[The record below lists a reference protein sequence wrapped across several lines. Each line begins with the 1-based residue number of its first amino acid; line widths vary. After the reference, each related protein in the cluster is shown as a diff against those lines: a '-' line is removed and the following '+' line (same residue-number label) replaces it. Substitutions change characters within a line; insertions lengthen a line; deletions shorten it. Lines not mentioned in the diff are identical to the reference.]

1 MIIKVIG
8 AVFLS
13 FPAMEGHFISPPLFE
28 GKIVMKQLRMVLFSL
43 MIVVLLAGV
52 ALAQEHLK
60 LATTTSTENSG
71 LLSALLPTFEAQNH
85 CKVDVI
91 AVGTGKAIKLGMAGD
106 VDVILVHARAK
117 EDAFVDGGYGVDRQD
132 VMYNDFVVVGPT
144 TDPAGIKG
152 TSDVAAALAKIAH
165 SKATFVSRGD
175 ESGTH
180 FKELSLWKA
189 ADLKPAGD
197 WYLEA
202 GRGMGEVLT
211 MADERQGYALTD
223 RGTYIAYQDK
233 ISLKVVVE
241 GDKRLF
247 NPYGVIPV
255 NPAKHPH
262 VKFKLATAFANFL
275 TGETGQ
281 HMIDAYRKNNQ
292 QLFFT
297 YEK

>member
-1 MIIKVIG
+1 
-8 AVFLS
+8 
-13 FPAMEGHFISPPLFE
+13 
-28 GKIVMKQLRMVLFSL
+28 MKQLQLILLSLLMVGL
-43 MIVVLLAGV
+43 VATT
-52 ALAQEHLK
+52 ALAQEHMK
-60 LATTTSTENSG
+60 LATTTSTENYG
-71 LLSALLPTFEAQNH
+71 LLSALLPTFEAQND

-117 EDAFVDGGYGVDRQD
+117 ENAFVEGGYGVDRQD
-132 VMYNDFVVVGPT
+132 VMYNDFVVVGPEA
-144 TDPAGIKG
+144 DPAGIKG
-152 TSDVAAALAKIAH
+152 TADVAAALAKIAK

-223 RGTYIAYQDK
+223 RGTYIAYQGK
-233 ISLKVVVE
+233 ITLKVAVE
-241 GDKRLF
+241 GDSRLF

-262 VKFKLATAFANFL
+262 AKYELATAFANFL

-281 HMIDAYRKNNQ
+281 KLIDGYRKNGQ

>member
-1 MIIKVIG
+1 MK
-8 AVFLS
+8 
-13 FPAMEGHFISPPLFE
+13 LFRT
-28 GKIVMKQLRMVLFSL
+28 LTLSL
-43 MIVVLLAGV
+43 MIIALLSTIAC
-52 ALAQEHLK
+52 AEQRLR

-71 LLSALLPTFEAQNH
+71 LLQALLPTFEKQNH

-106 VDVILVHARAK
+106 VDVILVHARSK
-117 EDAFVDGGYGVDRQD
+117 EDAFIDGGYGVDRQD
-132 VMYNDFVVVGPT
+132 VMYNDFVIAGPT
-144 TDPAGIKG
+144 NDPAGIKG
-152 TSDVAAALAKIAH
+152 TNDVAAALAKIANT
-165 SKATFVSRGD
+165 KATFVSRGD

-180 FKELSLWKA
+180 FKEISLWNA
-189 ADLKPAGD
+189 ADIKPQGD

-223 RGTYIAYQDK
+223 RGTYIAYQNK
-233 ISLKVVVE
+233 ISLEVSNS

-255 NPAKHPH
+255 NPAKHAH
-262 VKFKLATAFANFL
+262 VKFELATAFANYL
-275 TGETGQ
+275 TGEIGQ
-281 HMIDAYRKNNQ
+281 KLIADYRKNGQ
-292 QLFFT
+292 ALFFI

>member
-1 MIIKVIG
+1 
-8 AVFLS
+8 
-13 FPAMEGHFISPPLFE
+13 
-28 GKIVMKQLRMVLFSL
+28 MKQLRMVLFSL
-43 MIVVLLAGV
+43 MIVLLLAGA

-71 LLSALLPTFEAQNH
+71 LLSALLPTFEAQNN

-144 TDPAGIKG
+144 ADPAGIKG

-180 FKELSLWKA
+180 FKELALWKA

-223 RGTYIAYQDK
+223 RGTYIAYQGK
-233 ISLKVVVE
+233 IDLQVVVE

-262 VKFKLATAFANFL
+262 AKYELATAFANFL

-281 HMIDAYRKNNQ
+281 KMIDGYRKNNQ

>member
-1 MIIKVIG
+1 
-8 AVFLS
+8 
-13 FPAMEGHFISPPLFE
+13 
-28 GKIVMKQLRMVLFSL
+28 
-43 MIVVLLAGV
+43 
-52 ALAQEHLK
+52 
-60 LATTTSTENSG
+60 
-71 LLSALLPTFEAQNH
+71 
-85 CKVDVI
+85 
-91 AVGTGKAIKLGMAGD
+91 
-106 VDVILVHARAK
+106 
-117 EDAFVDGGYGVDRQD
+117 
-132 VMYNDFVVVGPT
+132 
-144 TDPAGIKG
+144 
-152 TSDVAAALAKIAH
+152 
-165 SKATFVSRGD
+165 
-175 ESGTH
+175 
-180 FKELSLWKA
+180 LWKA

-223 RGTYIAYQDK
+223 RGTYIAYQGK
-233 ISLKVVVE
+233 IALKVAVE

-262 VKFKLATAFANFL
+262 VKFELATAFANFL

-281 HMIDAYRKNNQ
+281 QLIDGYRKNGQ